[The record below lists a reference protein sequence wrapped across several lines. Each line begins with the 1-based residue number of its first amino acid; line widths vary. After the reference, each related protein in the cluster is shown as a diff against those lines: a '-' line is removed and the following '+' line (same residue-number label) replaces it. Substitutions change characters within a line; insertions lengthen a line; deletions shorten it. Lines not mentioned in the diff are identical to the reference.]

1 MLEPQLSVRERP
13 LILFVDDDPKAG
25 ELMLRFAHDAPF
37 DCRVFR
43 DPRQALD
50 YQREQGADLIVS
62 DLRMPG
68 MNGIE
73 LLAEARRQDPEVP
86 VIIITAYSTV
96 DHAIEA
102 LRLGA
107 TDFIKKPFD
116 MDELVIQVQ
125 NTLER
130 TRLRQENKLLR
141 RQLRDERSR
150 FGMIGRSEAMQRVM
164 ATIEK
169 IADIR
174 CNVIIEGESGTGK
187 ELAAR
192 AIHDLSDAADQPFVV
207 IDCGALTDTLLES
220 ELFGHVKGA
229 FTGAAQAKQGLLEAA
244 SGGTVFLDEIG
255 NISDA
260 MQVKLL
266 RVVQEQQVTRVG
278 GVRPTDIDVRFLVAT
293 NRNLEQMVAEGSFRH
308 DLYHRLNV
316 VQIHMPP
323 LRERRDDIPLLA
335 QHFVDELAQRYHR
348 DVTGFDA
355 ESMARLC
362 DHPWPGN
369 IRELRNLVERHIAL
383 ADQPVLH
390 VDTLPESTAGGGTLE
405 QGEPSLEELERRYI
419 LRTLEKF
426 QGNRE
431 RTAAT
436 LGINKSTLWRKLQLY
451 QKQGWLEPGSGNDN
465 GG

>member
-1 MLEPQLSVRERP
+1 M
-13 LILFVDDDPKAG
+13 ILFVDDDPKAG
-25 ELMLRFAHDAPF
+25 ELMLRFAQDAPF

-43 DPRQALD
+43 DPHQALE
-50 YQREQGADLIVS
+50 YLQHHGAELIVS

-68 MNGIE
+68 MSGIE
-73 LLAEARRQDPEVP
+73 LLTEVRRRDSEIP

-96 DHAIEA
+96 DNAVEA

-125 NTLER
+125 KTLEGS
-130 TRLRQENKLLR
+130 RLRMENKLLR

-150 FGMIGRSEAMQRVM
+150 FGIIGHSAAIKQVM

-192 AIHDLSDAADQPFVV
+192 AIHDLSQTAERPFVV

-220 ELFGHVKGA
+220 ELFGHEKGA
-229 FTGAAQAKQGLLEAA
+229 FTGAAQTKQGLLEAA

-255 NISDA
+255 NISDS
-260 MQVKLL
+260 MQIKLL
-266 RVVQEQQVTRVG
+266 RVVQEQQITRVG
-278 GVRPTDIDVRFLVAT
+278 GVRPIDIDVRFLVAS
-293 NRNLEQMVAEGSFRH
+293 NRNLEQMVAQGAFRH

-316 VQIHMPP
+316 VTLHMPA
-323 LRERRDDIPLLA
+323 LRERREDIPLLA
-335 QHFVDELAQRYHR
+335 QHFVDELSKRYHR
-348 DVTGFDA
+348 EVTGFDA
-355 ESMARLC
+355 DSMRQLC
-362 DHPWPGN
+362 DYHWPGN

-383 ADQPVLH
+383 AEAPELH
-390 VDTLPESTAGGGTLE
+390 LESLPTNNGAATDLE
-405 QGEPSLEELERRYI
+405 RDEPSLEELERRYI
-419 LRTLEKF
+419 LKVLERC

-436 LGINKSTLWRKLQLY
+436 LGINKSTLWRKLQQY
-451 QKQGWLEPGSGNDN
+451 QKQGWVPTDN
-465 GG
+465 GGEG